1 MKLLGISAGR
11 KMGNSEILLKEALMA
26 AEATGD
32 IDVEIIRLHDL
43 KIRFCTG
50 CEACVKSTQENP
62 VPECMIK
69 DDMPFLKIKLA
80 ECDGLIFSSPTFML
94 RPPALFFAMNER
106 FLGFGHRY
114 LMDVYKR
121 RRAGAIISVG
131 GTDWTQMALPM
142 LMMPFFMLNITVVDK
157 MQARWSSAPGH
168 VLLYDDVIERAAT
181 MGKNITQAMEKT
193 PEKTGYMGDD
203 TGVCPYCHSNLMA
216 AEGGAIVTCP
226 LCDIKGDLSMEDN
239 EMRIAWRNEDRKNIR
254 WEPEGMGYHSGK
266 IKENHILFHQ
276 NRKTVEERIGKY
288 KNYKACSRP

>member
-1 MKLLGISAGR
+1 
-11 KMGNSEILLKEALMA
+11 MA

-94 RPPALFFAMNER
+94 RPPAVFFAMNER

-168 VLLYDDVIERAAT
+168 VLLYADVIERAAT

-288 KNYKACSRP
+288 RNYKACSRP